1 MSERG
6 CFAVFPALVRRLAIR
21 VSNNLPKV
29 YPTLAEDQSSPFSF
43 EGSDSHF
50 NAIPLAD
57 VNGADE
63 EGKHGSVVGTN
74 GLSTMGS
81 ESEFV
86 AIPLPPAVPQQAHF
100 IDEADL
106 MERGLVRRPEV
117 RRGHVVGPGV
127 GEQTDAAF
135 SMVSES
141 EFVVV
146 PLSPAV
152 PQRAY
157 FIDEADLMERGLVR
171 RPEVRQRHAVD
182 ASDSMVSESGFV
194 AIPLSPVVH
203 QQANSADEADL
214 MERGL
219 IRRPEVRQHRIIDV
233 GPASSMVTE
242 SEFTAVPLPPVAPQQ
257 VNSAEEA
264 DLMERGLIRRPE
276 VHQRHAVD
284 EDSGDACRVA
294 CAGETAALVH
304 PKPQRSDC
312 VVWVGAENG
321 RSEVVERMVEMAET
335 VES

>member
-29 YPTLAEDQSSPFSF
+29 YPTLAEDLSSPFSF
-43 EGSDSHF
+43 EGSDSNF

-63 EGKHGSVVGTN
+63 EGKHESVV
-74 GLSTMGS
+74 LSSMGS

-86 AIPLPPAVPQQAHF
+86 AIPL
-100 IDEADL
+100 
-106 MERGLVRRPEV
+106 
-117 RRGHVVGPGV
+117 
-127 GEQTDAAF
+127 
-135 SMVSES
+135 
-141 EFVVV
+141 
-146 PLSPAV
+146 SPAV
-152 PQRAY
+152 PQPAY

-171 RPEVRQRHAVD
+171 RPEVRGHVVGAGVGEQTDAVFSMVSESEFAVVPLSPAVPQRAYFLDEADLMERGLVRRPEVRQRHTVVAD
-182 ASDSMVSESGFV
+182 LDSMVSDSGFV

-219 IRRPEVRQHRIIDV
+219 IRRPEVRQHRIVDV
-233 GPASSMVTE
+233 GPALSMVTE
-242 SEFTAVPLPPVAPQQ
+242 SEFTAVPLLPVAPQQ
-257 VNSAEEA
+257 ANSVDEA
-264 DLMERGLIRRPE
+264 DLMERGLVRRPE
-276 VHQRHAVD
+276 VRQRHAVD
-284 EDSGDACRVA
+284 ADVDDECHVA
-294 CAGETAALVH
+294 CAGDTAALVH
-304 PKPQRSDC
+304 PKPQHSDC

-335 VES
+335 IES